1 MTFSQYRDKIGFVDK
16 TYIHYVP
23 YHVSQYRTK
32 GWNKGVSV
40 SMNQYEAEL
49 VEKQRQYHVVKG
61 NELVQK
67 SRFELSLPEQK
78 TIAYICSMIKPVDA
92 VDRVQGAYQLEYEF
106 NIREYCKVCG
116 FDYDNGKNYADIKAT
131 LKRLRDKSMWLTM
144 ENGSETLVGWLS
156 RVTVNKKS
164 GIVQIRLDDILV
176 PFLFDLKQRFTE
188 YRLIQILG
196 MKSAYSVRLYELM
209 KSYAH
214 QKSKTFDIDELKRLL
229 MVDGI
234 ESYNRFPDFRRYVLE
249 IALKEINLLT
259 DLNVS
264 FETIKRGRKVEKVK
278 FRIDAKEQ
286 IPRILAEMETG
297 KILDGE
303 T

>member
-1 MTFSQYRDKIGFVDK
+1 M
-16 TYIHYVP
+16 
-23 YHVSQYRTK
+23 
-32 GWNKGVSV
+32 
-40 SMNQYEAEL
+40 
-49 VEKQRQYHVVKG
+49 
-61 NELVQK
+61 
-67 SRFELSLPEQK
+67 
-78 TIAYICSMIKPVDA
+78 
-92 VDRVQGAYQLEYEF
+92 
-106 NIREYCKVCG
+106 
-116 FDYDNGKNYADIKAT
+116 
-131 LKRLRDKSMWLTM
+131 
-144 ENGSETLVGWLS
+144 
-156 RVTVNKKS
+156 
-164 GIVQIRLDDILV
+164 

-303 T
+303 K

>member
-1 MTFSQYRDKIGFVDK
+1 
-16 TYIHYVP
+16 
-23 YHVSQYRTK
+23 
-32 GWNKGVSV
+32 
-40 SMNQYEAEL
+40 MNQYESEL

-78 TIAYICSMIKPVDA
+78 TIAYICSMIKPIEA
-92 VDRVQGAYQLEYEF
+92 VDRVQGVPYQLEYEF

-214 QKSKTFDIDELKRLL
+214 QKSKTFGIDELKHLL

-234 ESYNRFPDFRRYVLE
+234 KSYDDFSLFRKKVLE
-249 IALKEINLLT
+249 IALKEINSLT
-259 DLNVS
+259 DLTVS
-264 FETIKRGRKVEKVK
+264 FETIKKGRKVEKVK
-278 FRIDAKEQ
+278 FRIDEKESV
-286 IPRILAEMETG
+286 PRILAEMKTG
-297 KILDGE
+297 EILDGKQ
-303 T
+303 

>member
-1 MTFSQYRDKIGFVDK
+1 
-16 TYIHYVP
+16 
-23 YHVSQYRTK
+23 
-32 GWNKGVSV
+32 
-40 SMNQYEAEL
+40 MNQYESEL

-78 TIAYICSMIKPVDA
+78 TIAYICSMIKPIEA
-92 VDRVQGAYQLEYEF
+92 VDRVQGVPYQLEYEF

-116 FDYDNGKNYADIKAT
+116 FDYDNGKNYSDIKAT

-214 QKSKTFDIDELKRLL
+214 QKSKTFGMDELKHLL

-249 IALKEINLLT
+249 IALKEINSLT
-259 DLNVS
+259 DLTVS
-264 FETIKRGRKVEKVK
+264 FETIKKGRKVEKVK
-278 FRIDAKEQ
+278 FRIDEKESV
-286 IPRILAEMETG
+286 PRILAEMKTG
-297 KILDGE
+297 EILDGKQ
-303 T
+303 

>member
-1 MTFSQYRDKIGFVDK
+1 MD
-16 TYIHYVP
+16 TYE
-23 YHVSQYRTK
+23 REALDTK
-32 GWNKGVSV
+32 R
-40 SMNQYEAEL
+40 Y
-49 VEKQRQYHVVKG
+49 YHVVKG

-92 VDRVQGAYQLEYEF
+92 VDRVKGVPYQLDYEF
-106 NIREYCKVCG
+106 NIREYCRVCG

-144 ENGSETLVGWLS
+144 EDGAETLVGWLS
-156 RVTVNKKS
+156 RVTVNKRS

-176 PFLFDLKQRFTE
+176 PFLFDLGQKFTE

-196 MKSAYSVRLYELM
+196 MKSAYSVRIYELL
-209 KSYAH
+209 KSYAY
-214 QKSKTFDIDELKRLL
+214 QKSKVFGLDELKRLL

-234 ESYNRFPDFRRYVLE
+234 ESYSRYPDFRRKVLE
-249 IALKEINLLT
+249 IAVKEINKLS

-264 FETIKRGRKVEKVK
+264 YEAIKKGRKVDKIK
-278 FRIDAKEQ
+278 FRIDTKEPVPQ
-286 IPRILAEMETG
+286 MLARFETG
-297 KILDGE
+297 RLLDGE
-303 T
+303 